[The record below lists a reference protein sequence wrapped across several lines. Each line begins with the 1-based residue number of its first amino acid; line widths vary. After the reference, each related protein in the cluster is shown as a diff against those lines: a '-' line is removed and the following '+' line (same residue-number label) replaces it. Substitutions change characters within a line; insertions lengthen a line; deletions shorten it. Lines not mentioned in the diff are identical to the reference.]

1 MTSHQLSAA
10 VETAARKR
18 GSVGGDV
25 IDSGSPSDP
34 VGRVEGP
41 DESFGTFR
49 YDVRTARMTWSD
61 AIYRIYGFD
70 VAAVLPTLEL
80 LAAHQHPDDRAAFRE
95 WFRRILVSGD
105 AFCHHHRIVDAR
117 RRVRTVMFSG
127 SCIVAAAG
135 QVLEV
140 NGFLTDLTDM
150 LNRHHA
156 EAVTQAILRSA
167 ETRATIEQAKG
178 VLMASFEITNEQAFG
193 LLRMHS
199 STANRKL
206 RDVAAAL
213 VEGLAESRLAR
224 LAPRQRAVAILGTI
238 GHAGS
243 GESQPSHLVDT
254 SEAPDEAGGRAHPV
268 TRAIAPADLPRTM
281 VRAIALAAQS
291 ITIADC
297 RSADQPLVYA
307 NPAFRKLTGY
317 PLDEIL
323 GRNCRFLQGAETE
336 PGQVAEI
343 RMAISLGHEVRT
355 VLRNYRRDGKPF
367 WNEMHLSGVR
377 DETGQLTHYIGYQ
390 VDVSERVEREQQLL
404 ALARY
409 DAQAV
414 GSTADKG

>member
-1 MTSHQLSAA
+1 MS
-10 VETAARKR
+10 
-18 GSVGGDV
+18 GDV
-25 IDSGSPSDP
+25 IDSVGPADPSD
-34 VGRVEGP
+34 RVDGT

-49 YDVRTARMTWSD
+49 YDVRTACITWSD
-61 AIYRIYGFD
+61 DVYRIYGFT
-70 VAAVLPTLEL
+70 VGEVLPTLEL
-80 LAAHQHPDDRAAFRE
+80 LAAHQHPDDWAAFRE
-95 WFRRILVSGD
+95 WFRRIVTGGD
-105 AFCHHHRIVDAR
+105 DFCHRHRIIDAR

-127 SCIVAAAG
+127 SCVVAAGG

-178 VLMASFEITNEQAFG
+178 VLMASFEITDEQAFG

-206 RDVAAAL
+206 RDVAAGL
-213 VEGLAESRLAR
+213 VEGLADPRLAR

-243 GESQPSHLVDT
+243 GATRFGHLVDT
-254 SEAPDEAGGRAHPV
+254 SETPDEAGGRAHPV
-268 TRAIAPADLPRTM
+268 PRAIAPADLPRTL
-281 VRAIALAAQS
+281 VRAITLAAQS

-307 NPAFRKLTGY
+307 NPAFSKLTGY
-317 PLDEIL
+317 PPEEIL

-336 PGQVAEI
+336 PGQVAQI

-355 VLRNYRRDGKPF
+355 VLRNYRRDGRPF

-377 DETGQLTHYIGYQ
+377 DDTGQLTHYIGYQ

-409 DAQAV
+409 NAQAV
-414 GSTADKG
+414 DSTADKG